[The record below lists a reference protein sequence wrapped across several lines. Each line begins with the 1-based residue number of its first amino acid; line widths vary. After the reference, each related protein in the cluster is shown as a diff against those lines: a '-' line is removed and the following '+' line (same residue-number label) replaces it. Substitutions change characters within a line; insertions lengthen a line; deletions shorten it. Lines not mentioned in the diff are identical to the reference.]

1 MATFL
6 AAPDESD
13 YELEGAVLGTIGNP
27 YPLSLS
33 TAALVAPENFTD
45 YRRPQS
51 AATIVFG

>member
-6 AAPDESD
+6 VAPEETDFEQA
-13 YELEGAVLGTIGNP
+13 GAVLADIGNP
-27 YPLSLS
+27 YPVSLS